1 MTTEFRSRDAV
12 RARYGRSP
20 PGNELSGRLQGL
32 KSSPTTSVR
41 VAALPDLDVCSHEPI
56 ARAHLSIASAAV

>member
-1 MTTEFRSRDAV
+1 M
-12 RARYGRSP
+12 
-20 PGNELSGRLQGL
+20 